1 MKIDAWQAPLLVMAG
16 IILVELVVGTVLRRQ
31 FTTPGWKT
39 ARTVALLLLA
49 SLVVGVA
56 VIALGPSLADQL
68 SSVAAAVAAV
78 VALWL
83 TYRSYRMP
91 ADRPGPEPEPD
102 AVKQPS
108 ESEKSAP

>member
-1 MKIDAWQAPLLVMAG
+1 VKIDAWQAPLLIMAG

-31 FTTPGWKT
+31 FTTPRWKT
-39 ARTVALLLLA
+39 ARTTALLLLA
-49 SLVVGVA
+49 ALVVGVA

-91 ADRPGPEPEPD
+91 ADGQDKPPEKET
-102 AVKQPS
+102 
-108 ESEKSAP
+108 EKSAS